1 MNVISLIIVS
11 IVTLLSAIY
20 VYRLIKYKFKNEKR
34 SIWKVIHIVVYIV
47 AYIVVFMPLL
57 IILYIVW
64 TDFLIQLRN

>member
-1 MNVISLIIVS
+1 MISLIIVS

-34 SIWKVIHIVVYIV
+34 SIWKIIHIV

-64 TDFLIQLRN
+64 TDFYIQLRN